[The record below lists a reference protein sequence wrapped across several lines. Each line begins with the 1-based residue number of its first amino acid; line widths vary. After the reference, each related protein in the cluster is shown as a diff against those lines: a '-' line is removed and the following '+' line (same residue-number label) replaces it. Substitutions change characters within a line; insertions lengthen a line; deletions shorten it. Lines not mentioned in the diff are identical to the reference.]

1 MDGEHSAWEAGAV
14 LGDVAV
20 WGPGGS
26 EGVRS
31 RDGEFEV
38 GGGVCGAG
46 AARVVSR
53 AALSAGDA
61 VQGPALVEQPDTTT
75 LLASGEVAVVDDA
88 GNLVV
93 YLPG

>member
-1 MDGEHSAWEAGAV
+1 M
-14 LGDVAV
+14 
-20 WGPGGS
+20 
-26 EGVRS
+26 
-31 RDGEFEV
+31 
-38 GGGVCGAG
+38 
-46 AARVVSR
+46 VSR

-93 YLPG
+93 YLHG